1 MSYVYR
7 QQILNDG
14 NARVRTDRYSS
25 PDIEGRRKPTGP
37 YKFGIRINRPK
48 TESMA
53 DKALQ
58 IEANRAKRYVGGL
71 NQELKMPMPRTPAVL
86 AYLRW
91 LDKMDAW
98 HRKSGSSNH
107 ASARLRETEDL
118 YSISGF
124 GEPVVLPKIRKHP
137 NPEKY
142 CSKQVEKRY
151 LDQALSRSNDSRDY
165 EKMIRKKRMIRQ
177 AAAGLQQPA
186 VDFKDAHSTS
196 HKSCDGNTTNRT
208 KFYIHAMNNF
218 KYWPMELYS
227 PPIHHTKYSFGTQ
240 FNPGRAGVVTDRI
253 YTRPRANK
261 HYWTE
266 FQLRQ
271 NPVGSGNTVTGKV
284 VAN

>member
-1 MSYVYR
+1 M
-7 QQILNDG
+7 NATG
-14 NARVRTDRYSS
+14 NASNSKDRVSS
-25 PDIEGRRKPTGP
+25 AEIEGRRKLARP

-53 DKALQ
+53 DKAMQ
-58 IEANRAKRYVGGL
+58 IEANRAKRYVGEL
-71 NQELKMPMPRTPAVL
+71 NQELKMPVPRTPAVL

-98 HRKSGSSNH
+98 HRKSGSTSET
-107 ASARLRETEDL
+107 SAHLRETEDL
-118 YSISGF
+118 YSTSRF

-142 CSKQVEKRY
+142 YSKQVEMRY
-151 LDQALSRSNDSRDY
+151 LDQSRPHDSSRDY
-165 EKMIRKKRMIRQ
+165 EKMIRKKRMMRQ
-177 AAAGLQQPA
+177 LVAESQPREGS
-186 VDFKDAHSTS
+186 KHTRSTS
-196 HKSCDGNTTNRT
+196 NKSCDVEAANRT

-218 KYWPMELYS
+218 KYWPTELYN

-253 YTRPRANK
+253 YARPRANK

-271 NPVGSGNTVTGKV
+271 NPIGSGNTVTGKLL
-284 VAN
+284 AN